1 MQTSFDTTLKAALEA
16 RRGDWAAISSLSG
29 VSHSWLSKF
38 VNGHIPN
45 PGLRTL
51 EKLDCALRGQK
62 SPELATPSNNAVS
75 VDQP

>member
-1 MQTSFDTTLKAALEA
+1 MQISFDTTLKVALKA
-16 RRGDWAAISSLSG
+16 RRGDWAEISSLSG

-62 SPELATPSNNAVS
+62 SPERASKEAA
-75 VDQP
+75 